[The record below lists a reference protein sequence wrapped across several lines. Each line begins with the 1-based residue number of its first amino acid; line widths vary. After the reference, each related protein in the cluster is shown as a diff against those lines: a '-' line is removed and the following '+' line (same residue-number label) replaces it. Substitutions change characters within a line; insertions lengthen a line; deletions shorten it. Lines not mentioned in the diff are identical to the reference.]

1 LTQQERHD
9 GQGNHSRCRI
19 PSSASKLNDATRLAK
34 EGAEERHTGVMQ
46 KMEASTNVEAIPD
59 SLF

>member
-1 LTQQERHD
+1 MTAKVITADAAYQAALQ
-9 GQGNHSRCRI
+9 
-19 PSSASKLNDATRLAK
+19 KLNDATRLAK
-34 EGAEERHTGVMQ
+34 EGAEERHAKVMQ